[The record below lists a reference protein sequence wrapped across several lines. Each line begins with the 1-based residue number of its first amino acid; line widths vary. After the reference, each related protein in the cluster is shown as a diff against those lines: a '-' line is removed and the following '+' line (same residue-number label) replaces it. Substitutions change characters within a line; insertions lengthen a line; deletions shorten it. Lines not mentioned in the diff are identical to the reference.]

1 MSSVNSSLLTQTLT
15 NWTMDITNMPCSYE
29 NVTSLDIMECN
40 ESNIDLVHD
49 VTDTPSVHG
58 SVLLLTILASISL
71 WTVLAN
77 GLVFLCLVSS
87 RNVLKNN
94 VNIQLLSLSLTDM
107 LVGISMISPLLAS
120 IPNLISRSETC
131 SVILYLYFV
140 AQAATLYH
148 TFLICVHRL
157 WVIRRKSNANH
168 SNQVSLKAFLL
179 QIWAI
184 WVGCL
189 LYCSIHLL
197 AFVPFGTTVSK
208 CNLAAHLFAD
218 DNHTALWLLTIPL
231 FAPPYICTNTIY
243 VYLLIF
249 TKRKLRTVDIL
260 HVKPIESSDKI
271 RLEQMKDNNTA
282 VVEINSECHSNVR
295 IQSAPQD
302 SEEPGSS
309 KGNTHTKCSATNDQ
323 KPSTSAKY
331 KSKNNENIDQD
342 RIVEENTMYKQ
353 VEQKPKPAITNKQKK
368 KKKNTHLA
376 QKLQRRALVT
386 FGILLASL
394 NLFMTPL
401 VSVEILEL
409 LWHDILSRDA
419 HIIFV
424 LMAVLNSAL
433 NPIINIWRIKP
444 FRMVLMEKARRLR
457 FW

>member
-1 MSSVNSSLLTQTLT
+1 MSSVNSSLQTQPLT
-15 NWTMDITNMPCSYE
+15 NWTMNITNMPCSYE

-49 VTDTPSVHG
+49 VTDTSVHG
-58 SVLLLTILASISL
+58 SVLLLTILTSISL

-77 GLVFLCLVSS
+77 GLVFVCLVSS

-94 VNIQLLSLSLTDM
+94 VNVQLLSLSLTDM
-107 LVGISMISPLLAS
+107 LVGISMISPVMAS
-120 IPNLISRSETC
+120 IPNLFSESEPC

-157 WVIRRKSNANH
+157 RIIRRKSNANH
-168 SNQVSLKAFLL
+168 SNEIFLKAFLL
-179 QIWAI
+179 QICAI
-184 WVGCL
+184 WIGCL

-208 CNLAAHLFAD
+208 CALTDLFGD
-218 DNHTALWLLTIPL
+218 KHHIALRLLIIPL
-231 FAPPYICTNTIY
+231 LAPPYICTNTIY

-249 TKRKLRTVDIL
+249 TKRKLRTVDVL
-260 HVKPIESSDKI
+260 HVKPKQSSDKI
-271 RLEQMKDNNTA
+271 KLEHRKDNNTV
-282 VVEINSECHSNVR
+282 VVEINSECSRNVR

-323 KPSTSAKY
+323 KPSTSLAY
-331 KSKNNENIDQD
+331 KTQTTGIDDPD
-342 RIVEENTMYKQ
+342 RIVQETTMDKLSKHG
-353 VEQKPKPAITNKQKK
+353 VETNPAITNN
-368 KKKNTHLA
+368 KNTHPGLE
-376 QKLQRRALVT
+376 LQRRALVT

-394 NLFMTPL
+394 NVFMTPL
-401 VSVEILEL
+401 VSVSIIEL
-409 LWHDILSRDA
+409 LWHGKLSRNA
-419 HIIFV
+419 YITFT
-424 LMAVLNSAL
+424 LMAMLNSAL
-433 NPIINIWRIKP
+433 NPVINIWRIKP
-444 FRMVLMEKARRLR
+444 FRSVLVEKARRLR